1 MKINNKAISY
11 KLSAI
16 SHRLFSPFHSNQMF
30 FIAFFISLFS
40 FIYIFKAEA
49 VLHIDTSYCGKF
61 RNHPGFAKIMADLPF
76 VYQESF
82 LKINKALGI
91 PVREQMNVVVLF
103 SDNLT
108 YKGFR
113 LRGKRQSVKTANKT
127 LVHYIHLDLEFLI
140 NGQAT
145 LAEEMTHEMTHAI
158 MADSMGLREYD
169 VLPMWVKEGTA
180 VHTADQG
187 LARIKALT
195 RKGFDINAIGG
206 EDENIH
212 GNPISLEKYVENYL
226 KVSFLVKTFGV
237 NAFHKFIKKLMKSGN
252 VNKELSVCFNG
263 LTEEVMNQYSS
274 QFIKNTLIANT
285 HPTTARENMLKG
297 VKYFDEG
304 EYLSARLALTDALYG
319 GLSNSEFQKAAY
331 LLAECYIQE
340 RNPQGALYLLKQFK
354 PDPRNIPVDRYEFL
368 RAYSQY
374 ATGLVTSSYFGFKK
388 TFETTSNQA
397 VKEGSLYYIIRILA
411 ELGNRAEAERVSQM
425 LQQQF
430 PKSSYIKLVNIML
443 AQQ

>member
-1 MKINNKAISY
+1 MKTIEKQLNKSY
-11 KLSAI
+11 SK
-16 SHRLFSPFHSNQMF
+16 
-30 FIAFFISLFS
+30 AFRICKTFS
-40 FIYIFKAEA
+40 FLFLFLAITQNAFA
-49 VLHIDTSYCGKF
+49 VLHIDTSYSGKF
-61 RNHPGFAKIMADLPF
+61 RNHPGYAKIMADLPF
-76 VYQESF
+76 VYQEAF

-103 SDNLT
+103 SDCLT

-113 LRGKRQSVKTANKT
+113 LRGKRQSVKTANKI
-127 LVHYIHLDLEFLI
+127 LVHYIHLDLDFLM

-158 MADSMGLREYD
+158 MADCMGLREYD
-169 VLPMWVKEGTA
+169 MLPMWIKEGTA

-226 KVSFLVKTFGV
+226 KISFLVKSFGV
-237 NAFHKFIKKLMKSGN
+237 KAFHKFIKKLMKSGD
-252 VNKELSVCFNG
+252 VNAELANCFNG
-263 LTEEVMNQYSS
+263 LNEEVMNQYSS

-285 HPTTARENMLKG
+285 RPATARENMLKG

-304 EYLSARLALTDALYG
+304 EYLSARLALTDSLYG
-319 GLSNSEFQKAAY
+319 GLNDNEFQKAAY

-340 RNPQGALYLLKQFK
+340 RNPQGALHLLKQFQ
-354 PDPRNIPVDRYEFL
+354 PDPRNIPIDRYEFL

-374 ATGLVTSSYFGFKK
+374 ATGLITSAYFGFKK
-388 TFETTSNQA
+388 TFETTNNQA
-397 VKEGSLYYIIRILA
+397 VKEGSLYYIIRILV
-411 ELGNRAEAERVSQM
+411 ELGNYTEARNVSLM
-425 LQQQF
+425 LQKQF
-430 PKSSYIKLVNIML
+430 PKSSYIKLVNLIIR
-443 AQQ
+443 

>member
-1 MKINNKAISY
+1 MKYSLHYYNKAIIL
-11 KLSAI
+11 KTFAI
-16 SHRLFSPFHSNQMF
+16 IVLVF
-30 FIAFFISLFS
+30 LFS
-40 FIYIFKAEA
+40 FVKVNDVQA
-49 VLHIDTSYCGKF
+49 VLHIDTSYSGRF
-61 RNHPGFAKIMADLPF
+61 RSHPGFAKIMADLPF

-82 LKINKALGI
+82 LKINRALGI
-91 PVREQMNVVVLF
+91 PVREQMNVVILF

-127 LVHYIHLDLEFLI
+127 LVHYIHLDLDFLI

-158 MADSMGLREYD
+158 MADCMGLREYD
-169 VLPMWVKEGTA
+169 ILPMWVKEGTA

-237 NAFHKFIKKLMKSGN
+237 NAFHRFIKKLMKSGN
-252 VNKELSVCFNG
+252 VNQELSACFNG
-263 LTEEVMNQYSS
+263 LTEDVMNQYSS

-285 HPTTARENMLKG
+285 RPSTARENMMKG

-304 EYLSARLALTDALYG
+304 EYG
-319 GLSNSEFQKAAY
+319 GLNDSEFQKAAY

-374 ATGLVTSSYFGFKK
+374 ATGLVTSAYFGFKR
-388 TFETTSNQA
+388 TFETSNNQA
-397 VKEGSLYYIIRILA
+397 VKEGSLYYVVRILA
-411 ELGNRAEAERVSQM
+411 ELGNIQEAQRVSQI
-425 LQQQF
+425 LQKQF

-443 AQQ
+443 AGK

>member
-1 MKINNKAISY
+1 MNHLVKPQNKSY
-11 KLSAI
+11 
-16 SHRLFSPFHSNQMF
+16 HFNHSN
-30 FIAFFISLFS
+30 FIILAFLFLLLFITP
-40 FIYIFKAEA
+40 KAHA
-49 VLHIDTSYCGKF
+49 VLHIDTSYSGKF
-61 RNHPGFAKIMADLPF
+61 RNHPGFGKIMADLPF
-76 VYQESF
+76 VYQEAF
-82 LKINKALGI
+82 LKIHKALGI

-103 SDNLT
+103 SDCLT

-113 LRGKRQSVKTANKT
+113 LRGKRQSVKTANKV
-127 LVHYIHLDLEFLI
+127 LVHYIHLDLDFLM

-158 MADSMGLREYD
+158 MADCMGLREYD
-169 VLPMWVKEGTA
+169 MLPMWIKEGTA

-226 KVSFLVKTFGV
+226 KISFLVKSFGV
-237 NAFHKFIKKLMKSGN
+237 KAFHKFIKRLMKSGK
-252 VNKELSVCFNG
+252 VNAELSNCFNG
-263 LTEEVMNQYSS
+263 LNEEVMNQYSS
-274 QFIKNTLIANT
+274 QFIKNTLIDNT
-285 HPTTARENMLKG
+285 RPATARENMIKG

-340 RNPQGALYLLKQFK
+340 RNPQGALHLLKQFK

-374 ATGLVTSSYFGFKK
+374 ATGLLTSSYFGFKK
-388 TFETTSNQA
+388 TFETTTNQA
-397 VKEGSLYYIIRILA
+397 VQEGSLYYIIRILV
-411 ELGNRAEAERVSQM
+411 ELGNYTEARNVSMM
-425 LQQQF
+425 LQKQF
-430 PKSSYIKLVNIML
+430 PKSSYIKLANLIIR
-443 AQQ
+443 

>member
-1 MKINNKAISY
+1 MSSLVKLLHRPNYYKAF
-11 KLSAI
+11 KASAI
-16 SHRLFSPFHSNQMF
+16 FIFLLLFTGISNSAQ
-30 FIAFFISLFS
+30 
-40 FIYIFKAEA
+40 A
-49 VLHIDTSYCGKF
+49 VLHIDTSYSGRF

-76 VYQESF
+76 VYQEAF

-103 SDNLT
+103 SDCLT

-113 LRGKRQSVKTANKT
+113 LRGKRQSVKTASKI
-127 LVHYIHLDLEFLI
+127 LVHYIYLDLDFLMT
-140 NGQAT
+140 GQAT

-158 MADSMGLREYD
+158 MADNMGLKEYD
-169 VLPMWVKEGTA
+169 SLPMWVKEGTA

-237 NAFHKFIKKLMKSGN
+237 NAFHRFIKKLMKSGN
-252 VNKELSVCFNG
+252 VNAELANCFNG
-263 LTEEVMNQYSS
+263 LNEEVMNQYSS

-285 HPTTARENMLKG
+285 RPSTARENMLKG

-319 GLSNSEFQKAAY
+319 GLNDSEFQKAAY

-340 RNPQGALYLLKQFK
+340 RNPQGALHLLKQFK
-354 PDPRNIPVDRYEFL
+354 PDPNNIPVDRYEFL

-374 ATGLVTSSYFGFKK
+374 ATGLITSAYFGFKK
-388 TFETTSNQA
+388 SFEVTNNQA
-397 VKEGSLYYIIRILA
+397 VKEGSLYYIIRILV
-411 ELGNRAEAERVSQM
+411 ELGNYTEARNVSLM
-425 LQQQF
+425 LQKQF
-430 PKSSYIKLVNIML
+430 PKSSYIKLANLIIR
-443 AQQ
+443 

>member
-1 MKINNKAISY
+1 MKPTTGI
-11 KLSAI
+11 KLSPMHSLQPSAQTI
-16 SHRLFSPFHSNQMF
+16 CFAFVLLFCFLTNSAH
-30 FIAFFISLFS
+30 
-40 FIYIFKAEA
+40 A
-49 VLHIDTSYCGKF
+49 VLHIDTSYTGRF

-82 LKINKALGI
+82 LKINRALGI
-91 PVREQMNVVVLF
+91 PVREQMNVVILF

-113 LRGKRQSVKTANKT
+113 LRGKRQSIRTANKT
-127 LVHYIHLDLEFLI
+127 MVHYIHLDLDFLM

-158 MADSMGLREYD
+158 MADCMGLREYD
-169 VLPMWVKEGTA
+169 MLPMWIKEGTA

-226 KVSFLVKTFGV
+226 KVSFLVKSFGV
-237 NAFHKFIKKLMKSGN
+237 SAFHRFIKRLMKSGN

-263 LTEEVMNQYSS
+263 LSEEVMNQYSS

-285 HPTTARENMLKG
+285 RPSTARENMMMG

-319 GLSNSEFQKAAY
+319 GLSDSEFQKAAY

-354 PDPRNIPVDRYEFL
+354 PDPQNIPVDRYEFL

-374 ATGLVTSSYFGFKK
+374 ATGLITSSYFGFKK
-388 TFETTSNQA
+388 TYETTTNQA
-397 VKEGSLYYIIRILA
+397 VKEGSLYYVIRILA
-411 ELGNRAEAERVSQM
+411 ELGNKTEAERVTKM
-425 LQQQF
+425 F
-430 PKSSYIKLVNIML
+430 K
-443 AQQ
+443 

>member
-1 MKINNKAISY
+1 MKPTTGI
-11 KLSAI
+11 KLSPMHSLQPSAQTI
-16 SHRLFSPFHSNQMF
+16 CFAFVLLFCFLTNSAH
-30 FIAFFISLFS
+30 
-40 FIYIFKAEA
+40 A
-49 VLHIDTSYCGKF
+49 VLHIDTSYTGRF

-82 LKINKALGI
+82 LKINRALGI
-91 PVREQMNVVVLF
+91 PVREQMNVVILF

-113 LRGKRQSVKTANKT
+113 LRGKRQSIRTANKT
-127 LVHYIHLDLEFLI
+127 MVHYIHLDLDFLM

-158 MADSMGLREYD
+158 MADCMGLREYD
-169 VLPMWVKEGTA
+169 MLPMWIKEGTA

-226 KVSFLVKTFGV
+226 KVSFLVKSFGV
-237 NAFHKFIKKLMKSGN
+237 SAFHRFIKRLMKSGN

-263 LTEEVMNQYSS
+263 LSEEVMNQYSS

-285 HPTTARENMLKG
+285 RPSTARENMMMG

-319 GLSNSEFQKAAY
+319 GLSDSEFQKAAY

-354 PDPRNIPVDRYEFL
+354 PDPQNIPVDRYEFL

-374 ATGLVTSSYFGFKK
+374 ATGLITSSYFGFKK
-388 TFETTSNQA
+388 TYETTTNQA
-397 VKEGSLYYIIRILA
+397 VKEGSLYYVIRILA
-411 ELGNRAEAERVSQM
+411 ELGNKTEAERVTKMFKQEY
-425 LQQQF
+425 
-430 PKSSYIKLVNIML
+430 PKSSYIKLINLIL
-443 AQQ
+443 H

>member
-1 MKINNKAISY
+1 MIKLNTIKINIKPSIY
-11 KLSAI
+11 G
-16 SHRLFSPFHSNQMF
+16 LFLLFLF
-30 FIAFFISLFS
+30 CFISNT
-40 FIYIFKAEA
+40 AHA
-49 VLHIDTSYCGKF
+49 VLHIDTSYSGRYK
-61 RNHPGFAKIMADLPF
+61 NHPGFARLMADLPF

-82 LKINKALGI
+82 IKINKALGI

-113 LRGKRQSVKTANKT
+113 LRGKRQSVKTANKM
-127 LVHYIHLDLEFLI
+127 LVHYIHLDLDFLM

-158 MADSMGLREYD
+158 MADCMGLKEYD
-169 VLPMWVKEGTA
+169 ILPMWLKEGTA

-206 EDENIH
+206 EDENIY

-226 KVSFLVKTFGV
+226 KISFLVKSFGV
-237 NAFHKFIKKLMKSGN
+237 SAFHRFIKRLMKSGN
-252 VNKELSVCFNG
+252 VNSELSICFNG
-263 LTEEVMNQYSS
+263 LTEDVMNQYSS
-274 QFIKNTLIANT
+274 QFIKNTLIDNSR
-285 HPTTARENMLKG
+285 PSTARENLMKG

-304 EYLSARLALTDALYG
+304 EFLSARLALTDALYG
-319 GLSNSEFQKAAY
+319 GLNDTEFQKAAY

-354 PDPRNIPVDRYEFL
+354 PDPNNIPVDRYEFL
-368 RAYSQY
+368 QAYSQY
-374 ATGLVTSSYFGFKK
+374 ATGLVTAAYFGFKK
-388 TFETTSNQA
+388 TFETSSNQA
-397 VKEGSLYYIIRILA
+397 VKEGSLYYVTRILF
-411 ELGNRAEAERVSQM
+411 ELGNRPEAERVFQM
-425 LQQQF
+425 FQKQY
-430 PKSSYIKLVNIML
+430 PKSSYIRLINLML
-443 AQQ
+443 AN